1 MESNVDISVKE
12 INEKVLSP
20 GRIFWNKLKKNRTS
34 KIGLFILIFM
44 ILFTVVGPYLS
55 PYKIDSMDY
64 TSSYFGPCLQH
75 IFGTDNLGR
84 DILTRMMYGGR
95 VSLSVGIF
103 SVVVEVI
110 VGGSIGIIAGFY
122 GGVVDSILMRVV
134 DIFLCI
140 PMLPI
145 LITGGVIMSDL
156 KVSPGLRP
164 IYLMFMIGLLS
175 WAGLCRLV
183 RGQVLSIRGL
193 EYMQATEALG
203 LSDWR
208 KMFKHLLPNVSYAI
222 IVQSALDV
230 GGAIITESV
239 LSFLGLG
246 VVPPTPSWG
255 QMIDVVSDMY
265 NMQHYPWLWVI
276 PGAFILLTV
285 LSINLF
291 GDGLR
296 EALDPKLMK

>member
-1 MESNVDISVKE
+1 MESNIDINKKE
-12 INEKVLSP
+12 NKEKILSP

-34 KIGLFILIFM
+34 KIGFFILLFM
-44 ILFTVVGPYLS
+44 VLFTVVGPFLS
-55 PYKIDSMDY
+55 PYKSDTMDY
-64 TSSYFGPCLQH
+64 TSAYYGPCLQH
-75 IFGTDNLGR
+75 LFGTDSLGR
-84 DILTRMMYGGR
+84 DIFTRMMYAGR
-95 VSLSVGIF
+95 ISLSVGIF

-122 GGVVDSILMRVV
+122 GGVVDSILMRLV

-140 PMLPI
+140 PVLPI

-156 KVSPGLRP
+156 KISPSLRP

-183 RGQVLSIRGL
+183 RGQILSIRGL

-203 LSDWR
+203 LSDR
-208 KMFKHLLPNVSYAI
+208 RRMFKHMLPNVVHAI
-222 IVQSALDV
+222 IVQSTLDV

-239 LSFLGLG
+239 LSFLGMG

-265 NMQHYPWLWVI
+265 NMQHYPWLWII
-276 PGAFILLTV
+276 PGVFILLTV
-285 LSINLF
+285 VSINLF

-296 EALDPKLMK
+296 EALDPKLTR